1 MSMTLLPLPSDDEVR
16 TAYRQGE
23 DAVVTLF
30 DEMRTMIRQLETRVQ
45 ALEDQVAKNSRN
57 SGQPPSSDGL
67 RKPRTQSLRTRSG
80 KSRGGQPGHV
90 GDTLRA
96 VEAPDHFEVHGV
108 TECEQC
114 HTSLTSVA
122 AQGYEPRQVF
132 DLPEVRLEVTEHRAE
147 IKACPQCGH
156 TTQAPFPADIS
167 QPVQYGPRLKAQAVY
182 FNQYHFIPLER
193 TRQLLADLYGQA
205 MSEST
210 IIDAGVLLAARV
222 WPVTEGIRTHLMTQA
237 EVVHFDETGL
247 RVEGRLHWLHS
258 ASTSQL
264 SYYSVQAKRGTVAMD
279 AIGILPK
286 LHGRAIHDHWRPYF
300 HYTTCAHALC
310 NAHHLRELKFIAEQ
324 YHQPWASEMSTLLLD
339 IKAAVAHAQLQQDH
353 LPPAQ
358 RAEFEARY
366 AQALEHGG
374 QVNPP
379 LSASA
384 RVPGQRGRLK
394 QSPAKNLLDRLTEH
408 QAEVLAFMY
417 DFKVPFDNNQA
428 ERDIRMMKVKQKVSG
443 SFRTLEGAQT
453 FATIR
458 SYFSTA
464 RKNGQRLLAV
474 TMAALTGA
482 PYMPPMLATQLAG
495 IQAE

>member
-16 TAYRQGE
+16 AVYRQGE

-30 DEMRTMIRQLETRVQ
+30 DELRSMIRQLETRVQ

-67 RKPRTQSLRTRSG
+67 RKPRPQSLRARSG
-80 KSRGGQPGHV
+80 KSSGGQPGHV

-96 VEAPDHFEVHGV
+96 VEAPDQVEIHGV

-114 HTSLTSVA
+114 HTPLTTVA
-122 AQGYEPRQVF
+122 VQGYEARQVF

-147 IKACPQCGH
+147 IKACPHCGH
-156 TTQAPFPADIS
+156 TTQAPFPAEIG

-193 TRQLLADLYGQA
+193 TRQLLADLYGQTL
-205 MSEST
+205 SEST

-222 WPVTEGIRTHLMTQA
+222 LPVTERIKTHLTTHA
-237 EVVHFDETGL
+237 EVVHFDETGF

-258 ASTSQL
+258 ASTAQL
-264 SYYSVQAKRGTVAMD
+264 SYYSVQAKRGTLAMD
-279 AIGILPK
+279 TIGILPE
-286 LHGRAIHDHWRPYF
+286 LHGRAIHDHWVPYF
-300 HYTTCAHALC
+300 HYTTCTHALC

-324 YHQPWASEMSTLLLD
+324 YQQPWASEMSTLLLD
-339 IKAAVAHAQLQQDH
+339 IKAAVAHAQPQQDH

-366 AQALEHGG
+366 AQALEHGR
-374 QVNPP
+374 QANPP
-379 LSASA
+379 LPASA
-384 RVPGQRGRLK
+384 RSPGQRGRLK
-394 QSPAKNLLDRLTEH
+394 QSPPKNLLDRLTDH
-408 QAEVLAFMY
+408 QAEVLAFLY

-443 SFRTLEGAQT
+443 SFRALEGAHT

-464 RKNGQRLLAV
+464 RKNGQHLLAA
-474 TMAALTGA
+474 TMAALTGT
-482 PYMPPMLATQLAG
+482 PYIPPMLAIQPAG
-495 IQAE
+495 TTG

>member
-1 MSMTLLPLPSDDEVR
+1 MTLLPLPTDDEVR
-16 TAYRQGE
+16 SAYRQGE

-30 DEMRTMIRQLETRVQ
+30 DEMRTMLRQLETRVQ

-80 KSRGGQPGHV
+80 KPSGGQPGHV

-96 VEAPDHFEVHGV
+96 VGVPDHFEVHGV

-114 HTSLTSVA
+114 HTRLTTVA
-122 AQGYEPRQVF
+122 VQGYEARQVF

-156 TTQAPFPADIS
+156 TTQAPFPADIH

-193 TRQLLADLYGQA
+193 TRQLLADLYGQTI
-205 MSEST
+205 SEST

-222 WPVTEGIRTHLMTQA
+222 WPVTERIKTHLMTHA

-258 ASTSQL
+258 ASTAQC

-279 AIGILPK
+279 AIGILPE
-286 LHGRAIHDHWRPYF
+286 LHGRAIHDHWVPYF
-300 HYTTCAHALC
+300 HYTACTHALC
-310 NAHHLRELKFIAEQ
+310 NAHHLRELKFITEQ
-324 YHQPWASEMSTLLLD
+324 YQQPWASEMSTLLLE
-339 IKAAVAHAQLQQDH
+339 IKDAVAQTQPRQDRLTSAQL
-353 LPPAQ
+353 AG
-358 RAEFEARY
+358 FEARY
-366 AQALEHGG
+366 AQVLEHGR
-374 QVNPP
+374 QANPP
-379 LSASA
+379 LPEST
-384 RVPGQRGRLK
+384 RVTGQRGRLK
-394 QSPAKNLLDRLTEH
+394 QSPPKNLLDRLAGH

-443 SFRTLEGAQT
+443 SFRALDGAHT

-464 RKNGQRLLAV
+464 RKNGQSLLAAAL
-474 TMAALTGA
+474 MALTGA
-482 PYMPPMLATQLAG
+482 PYSPLMLAAQPAGLAG
-495 IQAE
+495 

>member
-1 MSMTLLPLPSDDEVR
+1 MTLLPLPTDDEVR
-16 TAYRQGE
+16 AVYRQGE
-23 DAVVTLF
+23 DAVVALVG
-30 DEMRTMIRQLETRVQ
+30 ELRAMIRQLETRVQ

-80 KSRGGQPGHV
+80 KSSGGQPGHV

-96 VEAPDHFEVHGV
+96 VEAPDHLEVHPV

-114 HTSLTSVA
+114 HTPLSAVA
-122 AQGYEPRQVF
+122 VQGYEPRQVF
-132 DLPEVRLEVTEHRAE
+132 DLPDIRLEVTEHRAE

-193 TRQLLADLYGQA
+193 TRQLLADLYGQT

-210 IIDAGVLLAARV
+210 IIEAGGLLAARV
-222 WPVTEGIRTHLMTQA
+222 LPVTERIKTHLITQA

-258 ASTSQL
+258 ASTTQL
-264 SYYSVQAKRGTVAMD
+264 SYYRVHAKRGTVAMD
-279 AIGILPK
+279 AIGILPE
-286 LHGRAIHDHWRPYF
+286 LHGRAIHDHWLPYF
-300 HYTTCAHALC
+300 HYTTCVHALC
-310 NAHHLRELKFIAEQ
+310 NAHHLRELKFITEQ
-324 YHQPWASEMSTLLLD
+324 YHQPWASEMSTLLVE
-339 IKAAVAHAQLQQDH
+339 IKNAVEQVQPRQDH
-353 LPPAQ
+353 LTPAQ
-358 RAEFEARY
+358 LAGFEARY
-366 AQALEHGG
+366 AQALDHGS
-374 QVNPP
+374 QANPP
-379 LSASA
+379 LPASA
-384 RVPGQRGRLK
+384 RAPGQRGRLK
-394 QSPAKNLLDRLTEH
+394 QSPPKNLLDRLTGH

-443 SFRTLEGAQT
+443 SFRALEGAQT

-464 RKNGQRLLAV
+464 RKNGQRLLAAAMV
-474 TMAALTGA
+474 ALTGT
-482 PYMPPMLATQLAG
+482 PYMPPMLAAQSAG
-495 IQAE
+495 TTG

>member
-1 MSMTLLPLPSDDEVR
+1 MIPLPLLTDDEVH
-16 TAYRQGE
+16 AVYRQGE
-23 DAVVTLF
+23 DAVVARF
-30 DEMRTMIRQLETRVQ
+30 GEWRTMIRQLEIRVQ
-45 ALEDQVAKNSRN
+45 ALEDQVAKTSRN

-80 KSRGGQPGHV
+80 KSSGGQPGHV

-96 VEAPDHFEVHGV
+96 VEVPDHVEVHGV

-114 HTSLTSVA
+114 HTPLTTVA
-122 AQGYEPRQVF
+122 VQGYEPRQVF
-132 DLPEVRLEVTEHRAE
+132 DLPEVRLEVTKHRAE

-156 TTQAPFPADIS
+156 TTQAAFPADIS

-193 TRQLLADLYGQA
+193 TRQLLADLYGQT

-210 IIDAGVLLAARV
+210 ILEAGVLLATRV
-222 WPVTEGIRTHLMTQA
+222 WPVTERIKTHLTTQA

-247 RVEGRLHWLHS
+247 RVEGHLQWLHS
-258 ASTSQL
+258 ASTSHL
-264 SYYSVQAKRGTVAMD
+264 TYYSVQAKRGTVAMD
-279 AIGILPK
+279 AIGILPE

-310 NAHHLRELKFIAEQ
+310 NAHHLRELKFITEQ
-324 YHQPWASEMSTLLLD
+324 YQQPWASEMSTLLVE
-339 IKAAVAHAQLQQDH
+339 IKNAVEQAQPRQDH
-353 LPPAQ
+353 LTPAQ
-358 RAEFEARY
+358 LAGFEARY
-366 AQALEHGG
+366 AQALDHGD
-374 QVNPP
+374 QANPP
-379 LSASA
+379 LPTSA
-384 RVPGQRGRLK
+384 RAPGQRGRLK
-394 QSPAKNLLDRLTEH
+394 QSPPKNLLDRLTGH

-443 SFRTLEGAQT
+443 SFRALEGAQT

-458 SYFSTA
+458 SYFSTVH
-464 RKNGQRLLAV
+464 KNGQRLLAA
-474 TMAALTGA
+474 TMAALTGT
-482 PYMPPMLATQLAG
+482 PYMPPMLATQPAG
-495 IQAE
+495 TTG